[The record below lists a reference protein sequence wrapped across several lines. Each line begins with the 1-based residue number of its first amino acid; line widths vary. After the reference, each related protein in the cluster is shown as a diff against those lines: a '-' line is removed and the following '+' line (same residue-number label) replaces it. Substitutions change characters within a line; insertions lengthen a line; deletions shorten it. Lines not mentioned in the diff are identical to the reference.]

1 MVFYS
6 SIENIGWKN
15 DFFLKKKSF
24 KVTQQN
30 VPPSLP
36 SPIDFVFFFLWPLLL
51 GQIGS
56 AKQRACNRDV
66 RHFWQ
71 GDPTLRRPNVIHKH
85 DGLAVIFLHLQ
96 HKRREWEE
104 ENESREGVLVSDAP

>member
-1 MVFYS
+1 MIS
-6 SIENIGWKN
+6 
-15 DFFLKKKSF
+15 FLKKKSF

-36 SPIDFVFFFLWPLLL
+36 SPIDFVFFFFLWPLLL